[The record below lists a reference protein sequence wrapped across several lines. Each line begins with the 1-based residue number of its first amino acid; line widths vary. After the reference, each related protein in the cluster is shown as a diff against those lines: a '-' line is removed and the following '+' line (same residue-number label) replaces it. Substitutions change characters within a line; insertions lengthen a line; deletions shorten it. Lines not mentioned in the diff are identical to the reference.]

1 MSKRTN
7 IILTSAMM
15 GIATAACAFCMAQS
29 ANAAEISAA
38 SSSVNATVD
47 SSTNNSSI
55 TTSNTETS
63 STTASSTATASTAS
77 SNTPNGGSAL
87 DSTSA
92 KSAKSISEDRSVQEE
107 TPVSD
112 TAANYK
118 KVGED
123 DDSITYDYLK
133 NPNKI
138 TNPFSEFISDKEI
151 EDEFKKGEV
160 SINKEY
166 FIPDSTESGENAKP
180 VDISNTKV
188 LPKGKGTFKIYA
200 VFKFA
205 DFAYPIQ
212 LYTLDAYQSRNGIIA
227 SDGSIYSGSDS
238 TVKYV
243 FHPGTFK
250 LNGHELK
257 NDSKN
262 RILIN
267 VDKKNSTDNYF
278 YFELSCPSDNELN
291 ERVLM
296 NGGVSMTTGGY
307 ERTSLI
313 AEYVVSTDAQF
324 HFVDDL
330 QYRAMNPKGVDEKG
344 KLKQR
349 GNSDQHSSLK
359 EDEKTKGNLMSAKP
373 FYEIEGLQDI
383 DSKVT
388 KTDTSL
394 YYRSTGGDLK
404 TPILSYEG
412 DSKAS
417 DVNRPTLVDLTGKN
431 IPGYVYW
438 DNDIDKPNN
447 KDHEFASDNATKEDP
462 GNHYLSFAYE
472 MKDGKPV
479 KRLTRKHYYVTF
491 RAIPTQLVVKYK
503 KSDGSFEKDAK
514 YELLGSGNVQIG
526 NEFAAASGDVT
537 ASSKDALA
545 AMMKSIGTTFLKGTT
560 GYLSNG
566 AVYLLPGK
574 YTVKPIVKAPEGYEW
589 VVDSTEQNSKT
600 SADINIGLQIGD
612 AVVAKS
618 VTFVLKKKPT
628 PPTPPAPTPEPTPEP
643 EPEPTPV
650 PVPESSDTVA
660 SAPILPPAEA
670 EPEPESA
677 PALSQP
683 EQPEQLEAKHVVKHL
698 PETGSSVSM
707 AINSLFA
714 SVFAGIFVL
723 VGARKSLRS
732 SSKHARKN

>member
-1 MSKRTN
+1 MNKRTCA
-7 IILTSAMM
+7 ILSTTMIS
-15 GIATAACAFCMAQS
+15 IATAACAFCISQT
-29 ANAAEISAA
+29 ANAAETPAA
-38 SSSVNATVD
+38 SSSANATVD
-47 SSTNNSSI
+47 SSKNNSSI

-63 STTASSTATASTAS
+63 STTASSIATASIAS
-77 SNTPNGGSAL
+77 SNMPNGGGSAL
-87 DSTSA
+87 GSTSA
-92 KSAKSISEDRSVQEE
+92 KSAKSIGEDRSVQEE
-107 TPVSD
+107 TPVFD

-118 KVGED
+118 KTGED

-138 TNPFSEFISDKEI
+138 TNPFPEFISNKEI
-151 EDEFKKGEV
+151 EDEFKKGV
-160 SINKEY
+160 SISKEY
-166 FIPDSTESGENAKP
+166 FIPDSTESDEKAKP

-205 DFAYPIQ
+205 DLAYPIQ
-212 LYTLDAYQSRNGIIA
+212 LYTFDAYQSRNGIIA
-227 SDGSIYSGSDS
+227 SDGSIYAGSDS

-243 FHPGTFK
+243 FHQGTFK

-267 VDKKNSTDNYF
+267 VDKQNAPNNYF
-278 YFELSCPSDNELN
+278 YFELTCPSNNELN

-296 NGGVSMTTGGY
+296 NGGVAMTTGGY

-330 QYRAMNPKGVDEKG
+330 QYRSKNPNGVDKYG

-349 GNSDQHSSLK
+349 GNSDQHTSLK

-388 KTDTSL
+388 KKDKSL

-417 DVNRPTLVDLTGKN
+417 DVYRPTLVDLTGKN

-447 KDHEFASDNATKEDP
+447 KNHKFANDDATKEDA

-472 MKDGKPV
+472 MKNGKPV

-503 KSDGSFEKDAK
+503 KSDGSFEAGAK
-514 YELLGSGNVQIG
+514 YELLGSGNAQIG
-526 NEFAAASGDVT
+526 NEFAAASSDVAT
-537 ASSKDALA
+537 STKDDLVK
-545 AMMKSIGTTFLKGTT
+545 MMKNKDSSLLHGST

-574 YTVKPIVKAPEGYEW
+574 YTVKPNVKAPEGYEW
-589 VVDSTEQNSKT
+589 VVDSTDQSSNG
-600 SADINIGLQIGD
+600 SADINIGLQTGNA
-612 AVVAKS
+612 AVES

-628 PPTPPAPTPEPTPEP
+628 PPTPPTPAGDKPNPDTKPKPISKPEP
-643 EPEPTPV
+643 EAEPV
-650 PVPESSDTVA
+650 PDLSVPVA
-660 SAPILPPAEA
+660 PAPILPPAETWSG
-670 EPEPESA
+670 PEPA
-677 PALSQP
+677 PALFQP
-683 EQPEQLEAKHVVKHL
+683 EQPEQQ
-698 PETGSSVSM
+698 P
-707 AINSLFA
+707 
-714 SVFAGIFVL
+714 
-723 VGARKSLRS
+723 
-732 SSKHARKN
+732 KHAAKRHQLSKTGAACAYVLSSFVACVISGAGLTLIKRRRNE

>member
-15 GIATAACAFCMAQS
+15 GIATAACTFCVAQS
-29 ANAAEISAA
+29 ANAAEMSAA
-38 SSSVNATVD
+38 SSGANTSVN
-47 SSTNNSSI
+47 SSAA
-55 TTSNTETS
+55 TSNTL
-63 STTASSTATASTAS
+63 
-77 SNTPNGGSAL
+77 GGGAL
-87 DSTSA
+87 DSTSSEHA
-92 KSAKSISEDRSVQEE
+92 KSVDEDRSAPEE
-107 TPVSD
+107 TPVFD

-118 KVGED
+118 KVDED
-123 DDSITYDYLK
+123 DDSITYDYVK

-138 TNPFSEFISDKEI
+138 TNPFPEFISNKEI

-160 SINKEY
+160 SISKEY

-205 DFAYPIQ
+205 DLAYPIQ
-212 LYTLDAYQSRNGIIA
+212 LYTFDAYQSRNGIIA
-227 SDGSIYSGSDS
+227 SDGSVYSGSDS

-243 FHPGTFK
+243 FHQGTFK

-278 YFELSCPSDNELN
+278 YFELTCPSDNELN

-307 ERTSLI
+307 KRTSLI

-330 QYRAMNPKGVDEKG
+330 QYRAMNPKGLDGKG

-349 GNSDQHSSLK
+349 GNSDYHTSLQK
-359 EDEKTKGNLMSAKP
+359 NESKVNLMSAKP

-388 KTDTSL
+388 KTNTSL

-412 DSKAS
+412 DSKAT
-417 DVNRPTLVDLTGKN
+417 DIKRPTLAQFTGTK

-438 DNDIDKPNN
+438 DNDIDKPKN
-447 KDHEFASDNATKEDP
+447 KNHEFANDNATKEDP

-491 RAIPTQLVVKYK
+491 RAIPTQLFVKYK
-503 KSDGSFEKDAK
+503 KSDGTFESNAK
-514 YELLGSGNVQIG
+514 YELLDSKNTQIG
-526 NEFAAASGDVT
+526 NQFAAASGDIV
-537 ASSKDALA
+537 ASSINDLVT
-545 AMMKSIGTTFLKGTT
+545 MMKSTDTTFLKGFT

-566 AVYLLPGK
+566 AVYLIPGN
-574 YTVKPIVKAPEGYEW
+574 YTVKPTAQAPEGYEW
-589 VVDSTEQNSKT
+589 VVDSNKQDTKT
-600 SADINIGLQIGD
+600 SADINIGLQTGNTASLQFI
-612 AVVAKS
+612 
-618 VTFVLKKKPT
+618 TFVLKKKPT
-628 PPTPPAPTPEPTPEP
+628 PPIPTPAPSPTPA
-643 EPEPTPV
+643 PEPTPV
-650 PVPESSDTVA
+650 TDVSDAPDDSWIPLPEIVPEN
-660 SAPILPPAEA
+660 
-670 EPEPESA
+670 PEYSVVQRFKAVDAGEDYNVKA
-677 PALSQP
+677 PA
-683 EQPEQLEAKHVVKHL
+683 KHL
-698 PETGSSVSM
+698 PDTGVS
-707 AINSLFA
+707 ATSTFVTSIISLFA
-714 SVFAGIFVL
+714 GFSSLLAGIT
-723 VGARKSLRS
+723 K
-732 SSKHARKN
+732 RKN